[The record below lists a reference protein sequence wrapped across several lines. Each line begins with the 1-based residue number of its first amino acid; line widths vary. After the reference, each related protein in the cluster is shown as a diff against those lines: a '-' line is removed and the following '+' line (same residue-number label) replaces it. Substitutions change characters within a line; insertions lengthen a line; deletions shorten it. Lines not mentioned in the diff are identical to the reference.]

1 MHHDLKCVPK
11 QFQPIWDKRMKAIVR
26 LDDRNYQI
34 GDTVTLKEGWPA
46 INKDKFDYTGRDVSA
61 RISYLDDFGC
71 QHGYVNIS
79 LDDVF
84 MLIVK

>member
-11 QFQPIWDKRMKAIVR
+11 QFQPVWDKKMKAIVR
-26 LDDRNYQI
+26 QNDRNYQI
-34 GDTVTLKEGWPA
+34 GDTVTLQEGWPG
-46 INKDKFDYTGRDVSA
+46 INGFEPTGRDVSA
-61 RISYLDDFGC
+61 RISHLDDFGC
-71 QHGYVNIS
+71 QHGYVNLS